1 MCPALAH
8 GFFPSEPPEKPLL
21 YFLKLLPTSLEMLS
35 DFHLTPV
42 VLPARFHN
50 GQVYCVFITSVK
62 QSCSRGPASGT
73 AAVPP
78 APRMALL
85 GSSCPWVS
93 TDPSCLWEGK
103 VCKFPFG

>member
-50 GQVYCVFITSVK
+50 GQV
-62 QSCSRGPASGT
+62 
-73 AAVPP
+73 
-78 APRMALL
+78 LL
-85 GSSCPWVS
+85 
-93 TDPSCLWEGK
+93 
-103 VCKFPFG
+103 